1 MSRSSSPRRRWRA
14 RALGDVLQEPLQF
27 SHDLHHRLRL
37 GQLADQPLV
46 LRPQPPRI
54 VLHAHAGSMRPP
66 RGRGATGHRITCA
79 TPLTD
84 LGLVQALTTQ
94 HGSLAA
100 VRCRLIL
107 RNHPRPVG
115 RRERAP
121 DRTSRRIYDYFS
133 WAGHRIIFGTRKNW
147 TIATHETVSYH
158 HPPRWTRGLRGVSLQ
173 PDREGRVARAR

>member
-1 MSRSSSPRRRWRA
+1 
-14 RALGDVLQEPLQF
+14 
-27 SHDLHHRLRL
+27 
-37 GQLADQPLV
+37 
-46 LRPQPPRI
+46 
-54 VLHAHAGSMRPP
+54 MRPP

-79 TPLTD
+79 SPLTD

-147 TIATHETVSYH
+147 TIATHETISYH

-173 PDREGRVARAR
+173 PDREGPDRRQDPRPRDESPGNQRHTHPTPVPSRVELHPKSDTPRHARSCLLYTS

>member
-1 MSRSSSPRRRWRA
+1 
-14 RALGDVLQEPLQF
+14 
-27 SHDLHHRLRL
+27 
-37 GQLADQPLV
+37 
-46 LRPQPPRI
+46 
-54 VLHAHAGSMRPP
+54 MRPP

-79 TPLTD
+79 SPLTD

-147 TIATHETVSYH
+147 TIATHETISYH

-173 PDREGRVARAR
+173 PDREGPALFTSVNEPRDTPRGPHR